1 MNLLSNS
8 TTAQNYPYHSLA
20 HSLSQSFQLGQRT
33 MLKIILAHFRQC
45 SEKPNEMIVSYQ
57 MRLHRDPRQQLLS
70 TFQTAFSSQQG
81 GKLSGPNG
89 PRMSP
94 FSFSFFS
101 EWEDIDGRHWPFFP
115 FFARHFTFHWTRPLT
130 SSSSSSAGNS
140 CARLN

>member
-33 MLKIILAHFRQC
+33 MLKIILAHFD

-70 TFQTAFSSQQG
+70 NFQTAFSSQQG
-81 GKLSGPNG
+81 ANKLSGPNG
-89 PRMSP
+89 PRMSR
-94 FSFSFFS
+94 FSFF
-101 EWEDIDGRHWPFFP
+101 
-115 FFARHFTFHWTRPLT
+115 
-130 SSSSSSAGNS
+130 
-140 CARLN
+140 